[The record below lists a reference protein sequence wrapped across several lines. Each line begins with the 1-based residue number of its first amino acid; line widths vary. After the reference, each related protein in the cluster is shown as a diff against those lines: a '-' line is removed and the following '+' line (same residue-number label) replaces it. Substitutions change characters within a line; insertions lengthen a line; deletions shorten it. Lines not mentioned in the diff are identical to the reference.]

1 MKKSIYLTT
10 TVLRSVAVVAMGC
23 AFAPAAFAQS
33 ADPAVAAPAADQP
46 GENNDIV
53 VTGSRIARPNLES
66 PVPIVSLTADEL
78 SQTGRVSTGDTLNDL
93 PALHNTFSQQNS
105 TRFLGTAGLNLLD
118 LRGLGTQRTL
128 VLVNGR
134 RHVGADILGNAVSP
148 DINTIPTDLIDRVD
162 VVTGGSS
169 AVYGSDAI
177 AGVVNFVLKD
187 HYDGLALHAQSGISE
202 QGDAGAYFGSIVAG
216 RNFAEGRGNI
226 AVNLEYAHQSD
237 FYASDRADLRKPTT
251 FVVVD
256 TDPAGTPNGSDGN
269 PDRLLLNDVRAAT
282 LANGGLFSVASPTGA
297 CGRDAAGAA
306 FNCTYLF
313 QPDGTLT
320 PQTGTRVGIAPN
332 GNFLGGNGSTGR
344 EGTIL
349 GILPRLDRY
358 SANMLGHFEIS
369 PALVPFFEAKY
380 VRTDTLRS
388 VSGPAFIQGT
398 TLGGD
403 PRERIRFDNPFL
415 SAQARALITAQTLA
429 ANPAANVSDSGR
441 FSLRENLTGL
451 GFRNE
456 EAKRETWRFV
466 GGLKGEFNDDWRYEL
481 SANYG
486 QFDESTKVLGNLN
499 VQRFF
504 LANDVARNAQ
514 GQIVCRSSFDPAA
527 RIAIDPSNAISTGNL
542 ANDVAQCVPINLFGE
557 GNISEAARKY
567 VVQDTISRGQ
577 ITQFVASGF
586 VSGDTSGFLNLPG
599 GPVGFAIGAEY
610 RRETARFQEDPLI
623 EAGLTF
629 YNSIPTFTPPAFV
642 VKEAYGELRLP
653 ILKDLPFAEELTINA
668 AGRVARYQG
677 STGTVAAYNV
687 GGDWRPFHDL
697 RLRAN
702 YARAVRAPNA
712 VDLYTPQGQNFSPA
726 GFTDP
731 CSARNIGTGS
741 STRAANCAAAGR
753 PTGYD
758 FVHIQSLEIVSGGNP
773 NLRAETS
780 DSFTYGGVYSPSYV
794 PGLSISVDYYNIK
807 VNDVITAPSAQQIV
821 DACYDAPTLTNPF
834 CGLFQRAGAQGGPAG
849 EVPFEILEG
858 TLQQTLLNYAS
869 LKVRGIDVDI
879 SYSHDIG
886 IGRLGS
892 HFVWTHSLQND
903 AFLDPA
909 NPAQADRIQ
918 GEVGDQKDQFNWN
931 VDLKT
936 GPIQLAYQ
944 MRYIGPAV
952 VNFYEDLYSFQ
963 GNPPQNADYSLPAKY
978 PQVFYHNVKL
988 GIDANDKFNFYL
1000 GVENLTN
1007 LKPPL
1012 GATGVGA
1019 FTGIYEPRGRYF
1031 YAGATARF

>member
-1 MKKSIYLTT
+1 MKKTNYLTT
-10 TVLRSVAVVAMGC
+10 TILRSVAIAAIGC
-23 AFAPAAFAQS
+23 AVAPAAYAQ
-33 ADPAVAAPAADQP
+33 DAVAPAADAP
-46 GENNDIV
+46 DDSGGDIV
-53 VTGSRIARPNLES
+53 VTGSRIARPNLQS
-66 PVPIVSLTADEL
+66 AVPIVSLSADEL

-187 HYDGLALHAQSGISE
+187 HYEGIAARAQSGIS
-202 QGDAGAYFGSIVAG
+202 QRGDAGAYFGSIVAG
-216 RNFAEGRGNI
+216 KNFAEGRGNI

-237 FYASDRADLRKPTT
+237 FYASQRDDLRTNT
-251 FVVVD
+251 AFVVVD

-269 PDRLLLNDVRAAT
+269 PDRLLFGDVRPAT
-282 LANGGLFSVASPTGA
+282 LANGGLINIASPSGA
-297 CGRDAAGAA
+297 CGRDATGAP
-306 FNCTYLF
+306 FNCTWVF
-313 QPDGTLT
+313 QPNGTLV

-344 EGTIL
+344 EGRIL
-349 GILPRLDRY
+349 GILPKLDRY
-358 SANMLGHFEIS
+358 SANLLGHYEIS

-403 PRERIRFDNPFL
+403 PRERPRFDNPFL
-415 SAQARALITAQTLA
+415 SAQARAVITAATLA
-429 ANPAANVSDSGR
+429 NNPAANVSDSGR

-451 GFRNE
+451 GFRQE
-456 EAKRETWRFV
+456 EARRETWRIV
-466 GGLKGEFNDDWRYEL
+466 AGLKGEFNGDWRYEL

-486 QFDESTKVLGNLN
+486 QFDEKTKVLGNLN
-499 VQRFF
+499 LQRFF
-504 LANDVARNAQ
+504 MANDATRNAQ
-514 GQIVCRSSFDPAA
+514 GQIVCRATIDPAA
-527 RIAIDPSNAISTGNL
+527 RIALDPSNPISAGNL

-557 GNISEAARKY
+557 GNISEAARNY
-567 VVQDTISRGQ
+567 VIQDTVSTGR

-586 VSGDTSGFLNLPG
+586 VSGDSSGFLNLPG
-599 GPVGFAIGAEY
+599 GPVGFALGAEY
-610 RRETARFQEDPLI
+610 RRETAFFKEDPLI

-629 YNSIPTFTPPAFV
+629 YNSIPTFAPPAFV
-642 VKEAYGELRLP
+642 VKEAFGELRVPL
-653 ILKDLPFAEELTINA
+653 LKDLPLIKDLTINA
-668 AGRVARYQG
+668 AGRVAGYQG
-677 STGTVAAYNV
+677 KTGTVFAYNV
-687 GGDWRPFHDL
+687 GGDWRPIDDL
-697 RLRAN
+697 RFRAN
-702 YARAVRAPNA
+702 YARAVRAPNQ

-731 CSARNIGTGS
+731 CSARNIGAGS

-753 PTGYD
+753 PAGYD
-758 FVHIQSLEIVSGGNP
+758 FVHVQSLEIVSGGNP
-773 NLRAETS
+773 NLREETS
-780 DSFTYGGVYSPSYV
+780 DSWTIGGVYTPSFV
-794 PGLSISVDYYNIK
+794 PGLSLSVDYYNIK
-807 VNDVITAPSAQQIV
+807 VKDVITAPSAQEIV
-821 DACYDAPTLTNPF
+821 DACYDAASLTNPF
-834 CGLFQRAGAQGGPAG
+834 CGLFQRAGAAGGPAG
-849 EVPFEILEG
+849 EIPFEILEG
-858 TLQQTLLNYAS
+858 SLQQTQLNYAS
-869 LKVRGIDVDI
+869 LQVRGIDVDL

-886 IGRLGS
+886 IGRLGT
-892 HFVWTHSLQND
+892 HFVWTHVLQND
-903 AFLDPA
+903 TFL
-909 NPAQADRIQ
+909 NPADPTQADRIL

-936 GPIQLAYQ
+936 GPVQIAYQ
-944 MRYIGPAV
+944 MRYLGPAV
-952 VNFYEDLYSFQ
+952 VNFYEDLYGFQ
-963 GNPPQNADYSLPAKY
+963 GNPPENADYSLPAKY
-978 PQVFYHNVKL
+978 PSVFYHNVKL
-988 GIDANDKFNFYL
+988 GLDVGKDYTFYL
-1000 GVENLTN
+1000 GVENLTDQR
-1007 LKPPL
+1007 PPL

-1031 YAGATARF
+1031 YAGATAKF